1 MKFIRRHIK
10 IITIV
15 IIIVLILFFSFLKIY
30 LNNNSKLEE
39 VVVDK
44 NEEVGEKDLVK
55 EEDARKQELEKEI
68 VFVDIK
74 GAINNPGVYEIESD
88 KKVIDVI
95 NLAGGLT
102 DKADTS
108 LINLAKQ
115 VTKEMVVIIYTKEE
129 VEQAK
134 QQAPIIKIVEKE
146 CICPEIKNDACLEKE
161 QENEEVNEEKVDVV
175 DKKINLNKATLE
187 ELQTLEGIGESKAKA
202 IIAYREEKGKFNNI
216 EELLEVSGIGEKL
229 YETIKTNITV

>member
-1 MKFIRRHIK
+1 MKFIRRYIK
-10 IITIV
+10 IITI
-15 IIIVLILFFSFLKIY
+15 IIIVILILILSFLKIY
-30 LNNNSKLEE
+30 LNNNKNIDEIIVDKEE
-39 VVVDK
+39 VIS
-44 NEEVGEKDLVK
+44 EKDLVNEEEFK
-55 EEDARKQELEKEI
+55 EEELVKEM

-74 GAINNPGVYEIESD
+74 GAITNPGVYEIESD

-102 DKADTS
+102 DRADTS

-129 VEQAK
+129 VEHAK
-134 QQAPIIKIVEKE
+134 QEEPIIKIIEKE
-146 CICPEIKNDACLEKE
+146 CVCPEIKNDACLEKE
-161 QENEEVNEEKVDVV
+161 PPKEEVKDGEDH
-175 DKKINLNKATLE
+175 KKINLNEATLE